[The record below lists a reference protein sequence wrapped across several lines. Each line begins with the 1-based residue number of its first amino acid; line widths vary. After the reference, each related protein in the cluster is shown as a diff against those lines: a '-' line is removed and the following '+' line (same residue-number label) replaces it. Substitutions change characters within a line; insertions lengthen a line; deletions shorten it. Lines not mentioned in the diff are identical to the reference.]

1 MFLTGCT
8 ATSGGPAAAP
18 QTSTGTATTA
28 GPGASAPGTPATAS
42 DATATAPQEA
52 AWNTFT
58 TSDGLAT
65 WQMPANWT
73 ASLQPSGPGQFNYGV
88 TGPDAKVRLYFADNI
103 EGVGGPGC
111 IPGYKPAYPY
121 QLLDHAVVA
130 LPVTGKTNPV
140 GVSPRVAYEAIQFP
154 DHVFAGLGITQG
166 LQNSDGTAC
175 EFGHFV
181 LTATQA
187 NIIEFAAQYPAA
199 DGSWGDRSLAT
210 MDEAQAYMGTA
221 EYKTV
226 ARILASLHLKGS
238 PTGLDGVYTILEN
251 AECGVFDLSG
261 QVLTVSAGTAT
272 ITTPGQTLTGTAVE
286 NAGVWH
292 VNVSGPQPTIVHLT
306 GTVSGTQYS
315 GSGNYGGIHPGGENG
330 WTCDIPSFTATLR

>member
-8 ATSGGPAAAP
+8 AATGGPAAATK
-18 QTSTGTATTA
+18 TSTGTATTA
-28 GPGASAPGTPATAS
+28 GPDASAAGSPATAG
-42 DATATAPQEA
+42 ATAPEEA

-65 WQMPANWT
+65 WQMPATWAAT
-73 ASLQPSGPGQFNYGV
+73 LQPAGAAQLNYYL
-88 TGPDAKVRLYFADNI
+88 TGPDTKVRLYFADNI

-121 QLLDHAVVA
+121 QLLDHADVA
-130 LPVTGKTNPV
+130 LPVTERTNPV
-140 GVSPRVAYEAIQFP
+140 GVSARVAYEAIQFP

-187 NIIEFAAQYPAA
+187 NIIEFAAQYPAT

-210 MDEAQAYMGTA
+210 MDEAQAYMETD

-226 ARILASLHLKGS
+226 ARILASLHLKDA

-251 AECGVFDLSG
+251 AECGIFDLSG

-286 NAGVWH
+286 NGGIWD
-292 VNVSGPQPTIVHLT
+292 VNVSGLQSTVVHLT
-306 GTVSGTQYS
+306 GTVSGPKYS
-315 GSGNYGGIHPGGENG
+315 GSGNYAGIHVGGENG
-330 WTCDIPSFTATLR
+330 WTCDVPSFTATLR